1 MKNFYVIFSA
11 ALLLIFVISFY
22 SFVSESVILNPVS
35 KTDTSECDPN
45 IVYFKQDVLPILQ
58 TNCAKSGCHNEESQK
73 HGVILSSYE
82 SLMNTVEIEDEND
95 DFDDDSFDDN
105 SKGRNRGG
113 DKFKSILNGIG
124 TNKDRYKNKLEK
136 MLRRNKMPP
145 SPNKKLTD
153 EQKNVIYKWIDQG
166 MLNNTC
172 EVSAADCVFEK
183 MTFEN
188 DIKPIIE
195 ENCTGCHGGPK
206 PKNGYDF
213 TNPQKFKEIA
223 LTGDVYMAIT
233 HSEGVTA
240 MPFKG
245 DKLSDCDIKKI
256 KSWIDNGAVV
266 E

>member
-1 MKNFYVIFSA
+1 MKNFYGIFAIS
-11 ALLLIFVISFY
+11 LLLILVTSFY
-22 SFVSESVILNPVS
+22 SFVSESVIVNPVL
-35 KTDTSECDPN
+35 KIDTSDCEPN

-58 TNCAKSGCHNEESQK
+58 SNCAKSGCHNEESQK

-82 SLMNTVEIEDEND
+82 SLINTVEMEDDD
-95 DFDDDSFDDN
+95 DFDDDFDDN
-105 SKGRNRGG
+105 RKGRNRGG
-113 DKFKSILNGIG
+113 DKFKSILNGSG
-124 TNKDRYKNKLEK
+124 DNNDRYKNKLEK

-166 MLNNTC
+166 MLNNSC
-172 EVSAADCVFEK
+172 EVSVADCVFEN
-183 MTFEN
+183 MLFEN
-188 DIKPIIE
+188 DIKPILE

-206 PKNGYDF
+206 PKNGYE
-213 TNPQKFKEIA
+213 FKEIA
-223 LTGDVYMAIT
+223 LTGDIYLAIT

-256 KSWIDNGAVV
+256 KSWIDNGAVI